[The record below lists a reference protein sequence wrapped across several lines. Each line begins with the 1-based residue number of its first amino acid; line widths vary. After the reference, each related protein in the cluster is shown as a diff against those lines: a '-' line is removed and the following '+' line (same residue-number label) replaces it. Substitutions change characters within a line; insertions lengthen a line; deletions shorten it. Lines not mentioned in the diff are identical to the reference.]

1 MWSGFS
7 PRLSWLSCGGVPPL
21 GALNPIQLSVT
32 SQGIFLQ
39 GGGWWVQ
46 NLLGKILRF
55 FCFVCVWGGG
65 DSLDFGGWLGMGGV
79 VHFEPFLRAFK
90 VLMN

>member
-1 MWSGFS
+1 MGPEFV
-7 PRLSWLSCGGVPPL
+7 GGNL
-21 GALNPIQLSVT
+21 E
-32 SQGIFLQ
+32 IFLF
-39 GGGWWVQ
+39 
-46 NLLGKILRF
+46 R
-55 FCFVCVWGGG
+55 VCVCVGGG

>member
-1 MWSGFS
+1 MFFSWAFLEGSGFS

-39 GGGWWVQ
+39 GGGLVGPEFVGG
-46 NLLGKILRF
+46 NLEIFLFR
-55 FCFVCVWGGG
+55 VCVC
-65 DSLDFGGWLGMGGV
+65 V
-79 VHFEPFLRAFK
+79 CV
-90 VLMN
+90 

>member
-1 MWSGFS
+1 M
-7 PRLSWLSCGGVPPL
+7 C
-21 GALNPIQLSVT
+21 
-32 SQGIFLQ
+32 
-39 GGGWWVQ
+39 
-46 NLLGKILRF
+46 
-55 FCFVCVWGGG
+55 VCVSGGG